1 MNILVT
7 GEQLRATRKEL
18 VDRYSL
24 NRAQLSKV
32 ITGKSKSIKGW
43 KKI

>member
-7 GEQLRATRKEL
+7 GEQINSTRKEM
-18 VDRYSL
+18 VNKFNL

-32 ITGKSKSIKGW
+32 ITGKSNSIKGW